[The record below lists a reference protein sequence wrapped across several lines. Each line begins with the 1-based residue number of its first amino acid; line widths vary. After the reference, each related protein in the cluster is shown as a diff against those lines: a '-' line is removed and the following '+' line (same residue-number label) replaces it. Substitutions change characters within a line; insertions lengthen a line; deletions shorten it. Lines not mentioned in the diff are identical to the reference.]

1 MAAYGN
7 SFGEAWRNAFL
18 EDQARNASVAQST
31 DRLLAVL
38 GNLQQRK
45 MQERV
50 LQDRA
55 RAEAVDMQMRQQ
67 IFVNQMGQQALANE
81 WRGKEFAA
89 ERAAEA
95 RAEADRNNANAVRE
109 MEFQWRV
116 NQPSA
121 AEIRDTQRETE
132 LAASDAALKT
142 QAGDLAGMYNR
153 LDALKKTIPFVP
165 TVKDVKDES
174 WMPFSVGSG
183 EDPVRA
189 RLAELIPPNIPVDI
203 AKEPIEKLSM
213 LAKTYLGEERSTLE
227 RMIANLEQ
235 RGADEYVTRTPSGE
249 WAVRGAPGTPSFVGP
264 VAPAG
269 QVAPALPA
277 AAVPAKVRVIAPDG
291 RTGSIPGSQ
300 LQEALRNGYRVIQ

>member
-50 LQDRA
+50 MAQRA
-55 RAEAVDMQMRQQ
+55 QAEAVDMQMRQQ
-67 IFVNQMGQQALANE
+67 IFSNQMGQQALANK

-89 ERAAEA
+89 ERAAED
-95 RAEADRNNANAVRE
+95 RAAAAANNANAIRE

-121 AEIRDTQRETE
+121 AEIRDTQRKTE
-132 LAASDAALKT
+132 LSDAENALRA
-142 QAGDLAGMYNR
+142 QAVDLAGHYNR
-153 LDALKKTIPFVP
+153 LDAVKKTIPFVP
-165 TVKDVKDES
+165 TAKDVKDES

-189 RLAELIPPNIPVDI
+189 RLAELIPPNMSVDV

-213 LAKTYLGEERSTLE
+213 LATTYLTDERSTLE
-227 RMIANLEQ
+227 RMIANLEH
-235 RGADEYVTRTPSGE
+235 RGVDEFVTQTPTGE

-264 VAPAG
+264 VSPAG